1 MISIKKV
8 PLLFLYLAAA
18 CSFPSIQATSMTPAE
33 KKNFSEQ
40 MRARLDRLGVRE
52 RRNARMRRRME
63 NAVGS
68 LSMLKKQRAKEL
80 KRHANKANPKDPLLK
95 YEKFAGSFAQKLSEQ
110 PPLLQQRFALLVTKI
125 VTVGVPMS
133 DIQSAF
139 ATAALAGLDANL
151 LSLVQD
157 GMELFGLAS
166 EIEDASLY
174 GYSEIRAVQDK
185 VVAPVLGCRFDRW
198 ISEQASLAQATP
210 TTPDDP
216 LAALLAG
223 LSFSEE

>member
-1 MISIKKV
+1 
-8 PLLFLYLAAA
+8 
-18 CSFPSIQATSMTPAE
+18 
-33 KKNFSEQ
+33 
-40 MRARLDRLGVRE
+40 
-52 RRNARMRRRME
+52 MRRRME
-63 NAVGS
+63 NAAGLAG
-68 LSMLKKQRAKEL
+68 LSMLKEQRAKEL
-80 KRHANKANPKDPLLK
+80 KRRANKANRKAPLLK
-95 YEKFAGSFAQKLSEQ
+95 YEKFAGSFARKLSEQ
-110 PPLLQQRFALLVTKI
+110 PPLLQQRFALLVSKI

-157 GMELFGLAS
+157 GMELFGMDR
-166 EIEDASLY
+166 EFEDASLY
-174 GYSEIRAVQDK
+174 GHSEILAVQDK
-185 VVAPVLGCRFDRW
+185 VVAPVLGCRFGVW

-210 TTPDDP
+210 TTPHDP